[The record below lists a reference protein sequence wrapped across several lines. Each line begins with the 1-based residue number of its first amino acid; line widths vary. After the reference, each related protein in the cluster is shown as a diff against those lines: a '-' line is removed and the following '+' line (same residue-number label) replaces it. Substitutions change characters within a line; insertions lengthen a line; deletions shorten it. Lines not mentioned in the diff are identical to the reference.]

1 MLASEN
7 FPTHH
12 FKESIFKPY
21 STTSGDDLASVTPL
35 TATAALVASTPSPAD
50 STSAV
55 AFEQASK
62 MLATAANNNNN
73 NNNNNITSTKDDL
86 SSFVASHPAAEFE
99 GFIRACVDEIIKL
112 AVFQGTNRSSKVV
125 EWHEPAE
132 LRQLFDFQ
140 LREQGESQDK
150 LRELLRETIRFSVKT
165 GHPYFINQLYS
176 GVDPY
181 ALVGQWLTDALNPSV
196 YTYEVA
202 PLFTLMEEQVLAE
215 MRRIVGFPNGGQGDG
230 IFCPGGS
237 IANGYAISCARYR
250 HSPESKKN
258 GLFNAKPLII
268 FTSED
273 AHYSVEKLAM
283 FMGFG
288 SEHVRKIATNEV
300 GKMRLS
306 DLEEQVK
313 QCLENGW
320 QPLMVSATA
329 GTTVLGAF
337 DDLAGISEL
346 CKKYNMW
353 MHVDAAWGGGALMSK
368 KYRHLLNG
376 IERADS
382 VTWNPHKL
390 LAASQQCSTF
400 LTRHQQV
407 LAQCHSTNATYL
419 FQKDKFYD
427 TSFDT
432 GDKHIQCGRRADV
445 FKFWFM
451 WKAKGTQGLEAHVEK
466 VFRMAEFFTAK
477 VRERPGFELVLESP
491 KCTNISFWY
500 VPPGLR
506 EMERNREFYDRL
518 HKVAPKVKEG
528 MIKKGSMMITY
539 QPLRQLPNFFRL
551 VLQNSCL
558 EESDMVYFL
567 DEIESLAQNL

>member
-21 STTSGDDLASVTPL
+21 STSSGDDLAAVNPL
-35 TATAALVASTPSPAD
+35 ASTSSPAD
-50 STSAV
+50 SASAV
-55 AFEQASK
+55 AFETASK
-62 MLATAANNNNN
+62 MLATNS
-73 NNNNNITSTKDDL
+73 NNNITAAKDDQL

-140 LREQGESQDK
+140 LRERGESQDK

-306 DLEEQVK
+306 DLEDQVK
-313 QCLENGW
+313 QCLENNW

-368 KYRHLLNG
+368 KYRHLLSG

-466 VFRMAEFFTAK
+466 VFRMSEFFTAK

-491 KCTNISFWY
+491 ECTNISFWY

-506 EMERNREFYDRL
+506 QMERNREFYDRL

-558 EESDMVYFL
+558 DESDMVYFL
-567 DEIESLAQNL
+567 DEIESLAKDL

>member
-21 STTSGDDLASVTPL
+21 NGDLAKTL
-35 TATAALVASTPSPAD
+35 TTATSTSSSSDAVVIEEAAAMDAAPATAAI
-50 STSAV
+50 
-55 AFEQASK
+55 
-62 MLATAANNNNN
+62 MLSN
-73 NNNNNITSTKDDL
+73 NNNNNIKCSANGL

-99 GFIRACVDEIIKL
+99 GFIRACVDEIIQL

-132 LRQLFDFQ
+132 LRQLFDFE
-140 LREQGESQDK
+140 LRDKGESQDK
-150 LRELLRETIRFSVKT
+150 LRQLLRETIRFSVKT

-202 PLFTLMEEQVLAE
+202 PVFTLMEEQVLAE
-215 MRRIVGFPNGGQGDG
+215 MRRIVGFPDNGHGDG

-237 IANGYAISCARYR
+237 IANGYAISCARYKYA
-250 HSPESKKN
+250 PESKKN

-288 SEHVRKIATNEV
+288 SEHVRKIATNEL
-300 GKMRLS
+300 GKMQLS
-306 DLEEQVK
+306 DLQA
-313 QCLENGW
+313 QIQLCLDNNW

-337 DDLAGISEL
+337 DDLVGIAEL
-346 CKKYNMW
+346 CRKHNMW
-353 MHVDAAWGGGALMSK
+353 LHVDAAWGGGALMSK
-368 KYRHLLNG
+368 KYRHLLKG
-376 IERADS
+376 IECADS

-400 LTRHQQV
+400 LTRHAQI
-407 LAQCHSTNATYL
+407 LSQCHSTNAAYL

-451 WKAKGTQGLEAHVEK
+451 WKAKGSQGFAAHVEQ
-466 VFRMAEFFTAK
+466 VFSMAEFFTNK
-477 VRERPGFELVLESP
+477 LRERPGFELVLQQPE
-491 KCTNISFWY
+491 CTNITFWY
-500 VPPGLR
+500 VPTSLR
-506 EMERNREFYDRL
+506 QLERNQEFYDRL
-518 HKVAPKVKEG
+518 HKVAPKIKEA

-539 QPLRQLPNFFRL
+539 QPLRKLPNFFRL

-558 EESDMVYFL
+558 EESDMLFFIN
-567 DEIESLAQNL
+567 EIETLGEQL